1 MTIRVSDNLIL
12 RSDSYKI
19 SHWRQYPPDTRAVYS
34 YFESRGG
41 RFDHVVFFGLQY
53 YLKRYLEGS
62 VVTAAHIEEAQAF
75 FAKHFGDSEGR
86 LFHRSAWEHIVKEH
100 AGRLPVSIRAV
111 PEGTVVPGLNVLM
124 TIENTDPECYW
135 LTNYLETLLVQTWYG
150 CTVATQSREMKRLI
164 LKYLDATGTPDRV
177 GFMLHDF
184 GFRGVSSVETAGVGD
199 AAHLVSFLGTDTLE
213 GIVVA
218 RDFYGEEM
226 AGFSIPAAEH
236 STITAW
242 GEDHE
247 ADAMANMLTQ
257 FPTGLVACVSDSFDI
272 FQACGEIWGTRL
284 RDEVLARDGT
294 LVIRPDSG
302 DPPTV
307 LVKVLHILYE
317 KFGGT
322 INEKGFKVL
331 DDHVRLIQG
340 DAIDFDMLDKI
351 LSAMQKHGFS
361 ADNMAFG
368 SGGGLLQKLNRDTLK
383 FAFKCSAVQVGDEW
397 RDVFKLPVT
406 DRGKKSKRG
415 RLKLVRD
422 ESGEFATRLESEPG
436 DDVLVEVFRDGEIL
450 ADWSFAE
457 VRERA
462 AV

>member
-1 MTIRVSDNLIL
+1 M
-12 RSDSYKI
+12 
-19 SHWRQYPPDTRAVYS
+19 
-34 YFESRGG
+34 
-41 RFDHVVFFGLQY
+41 
-53 YLKRYLEGS
+53 
-62 VVTAAHIEEAQAF
+62 
-75 FAKHFGDSEGR
+75 
-86 LFHRSAWEHIVKEH
+86 
-100 AGRLPVSIRAV
+100 
-111 PEGTVVPGLNVLM
+111 
-124 TIENTDPECYW
+124 
-135 LTNYLETLLVQTWYG
+135 
-150 CTVATQSREMKRLI
+150 
-164 LKYLDATGTPDRV
+164 
-177 GFMLHDF
+177 
-184 GFRGVSSVETAGVGD
+184 
-199 AAHLVSFLGTDTLE
+199 
-213 GIVVA
+213 A

-242 GEDHE
+242 GEDRE

-272 FQACGEIWGTRL
+272 FQACGDIWGTQL

-317 KFGGT
+317 KFGGK

-361 ADNMAFG
+361 ADNIAFG

-406 DRGKKSKRG
+406 DMERSRSGDGSNWFATTLGSSPRDLSRSRAMMCWLRSSATGRSLPIGVSHTCASGRPFKNWYRNNFPNSRG
-415 RLKLVRD
+415 RSHISLR
-422 ESGEFATRLESEPG
+422 
-436 DDVLVEVFRDGEIL
+436 
-450 ADWSFAE
+450 
-457 VRERA
+457 RA
-462 AV
+462 A